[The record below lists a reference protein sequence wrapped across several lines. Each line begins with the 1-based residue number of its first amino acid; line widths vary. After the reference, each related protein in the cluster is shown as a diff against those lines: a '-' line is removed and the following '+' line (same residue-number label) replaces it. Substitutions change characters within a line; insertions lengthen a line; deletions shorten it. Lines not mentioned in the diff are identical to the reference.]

1 MVVGW
6 YGGRPH
12 CFFMTIR
19 VGGQVLPDCLTLT
32 RPLTNHEAT
41 SRACGGTAESTLSR
55 PTCMLCAHQTIFN

>member
-1 MVVGW
+1 MVVVGW

-19 VGGQVLPDCLTLT
+19 VGGQALPDCLTLT

-41 SRACGGTAESTLSR
+41 SRAYR
-55 PTCMLCAHQTIFN
+55 